1 MADEFLG
8 IVFEAY
14 IAAYMKGNKCSRE
27 VALQHLND
35 LKIEAQKE
43 GEIETD
49 QYCVGAG
56 LVVSNSSRSRC
67 LCKS

>member
-14 IAAYMKGNKCSRE
+14 IAAYIKGNKCSRE

-49 QYCVGAG
+49 
-56 LVVSNSSRSRC
+56 
-67 LCKS
+67 

>member
-14 IAAYMKGNKCSRE
+14 VDAYMKQYKCSRE

-35 LKIEAQKE
+35 LKKEAKE
-43 GEIETD
+43 KGEID
-49 QYCVGAG
+49 D
-56 LVVSNSSRSRC
+56 
-67 LCKS
+67 

>member
-14 IAAYMKGNKCSRE
+14 VDAYMKQYKCSRE

-35 LKIEAQKE
+35 LKKEAKE
-43 GEIETD
+43 SGEID
-49 QYCVGAG
+49 D
-56 LVVSNSSRSRC
+56 
-67 LCKS
+67 